1 MTFITHQ
8 LKRNWKIILL
18 LVLNLLALA
27 FFAPLRNFL
36 IQRII
41 DAKAMDALLK
51 SVIVVLA
58 LCLFVFLLE
67 SLSNI
72 SQASALKNINLN
84 LRREVYNQII
94 SNNLATFRKNITSDY
109 INTLTTDIKIIS
121 DDCFTPIFEVILYTG
136 FILVSVIMLASVHFG
151 LLIIVLFQSV
161 IIIVLPRVI
170 GSRLQKLRA
179 AYSQSMGQYIS
190 RIKDFFTGFE
200 VIKTFHIEEKVKQ
213 GHEEINESLAD
224 VEYKFSR
231 MNMLGQSAT
240 SFINYIFFVF
250 ITGSSMVFLLR
261 GHITFGQ
268 MIAATQ
274 MMIFITTP
282 AAIISRNLVRIKS
295 TMDIVAKVESI
306 MKSKPVEDGTVH
318 VNELNSSIVIDGV
331 DYSYDGE
338 NNILKDIS
346 CTFEK
351 GKKYAIVGTSGSG
364 KSTLIKLILKYYSDY
379 SGSIRFDDTEISEIS
394 SESFTNLCQTIPQSV
409 FLFNDTIRN
418 NICLYEDY
426 RPDEIT
432 EAVKKSGLEHVIET
446 SDSGLEEMVREDGG
460 NFSGGEKQRI
470 AIARALVRKPSII
483 VLDEATS
490 SLDNITA
497 YQIEEDLISLEDLT
511 LIVVTHKY
519 NKNTLNKY
527 DQILCLKDGII
538 AESGTFDE
546 LIDKKG
552 ILYGLYSIQ
561 L

>member
-18 LVLNLLALA
+18 LALNLLALA

-58 LCLFVFLLE
+58 LCLLVFLLE

-72 SQASALKNINLN
+72 SQASALKNINFN

-109 INTLTTDIKIIS
+109 INTLTTDMRIIS

-136 FILVSVIMLASVHFG
+136 FILVSIIMLASVHVG
-151 LLIIVLFQSV
+151 LLMIVLFQSV

-170 GSRLQKLRA
+170 GGRLQKLRA
-179 AYSQSMGQYIS
+179 AYSQSVGQYIS

-213 GHEEINESLAD
+213 GHDEINESLAD

-250 ITGSSMVFLLR
+250 ITASSMVFLLR

-282 AAIISRNLVRIKS
+282 AAIISRNLIRIKS

-306 MKSKPVEDGTVH
+306 MNSKPVEDGKMH
-318 VNELNSSIVIDGV
+318 VKGFNSSIVIDRV
-331 DYSYDGE
+331 DYSYDGK
-338 NNILKDIS
+338 NNVLRDIS

-364 KSTLIKLILKYYSDY
+364 KSTLIKLILKYYSEY
-379 SGSIRFDDTEISEIS
+379 SGSIRFDDTEISEITN
-394 SESFTNLCQTIPQSV
+394 ESFTNLCQTIPQGV

-418 NICLYEDY
+418 NICLYKNY
-426 RPDEIT
+426 SPDEIN
-432 EAVKKSGLEHVIET
+432 EAVKKSGLEHVIQA
-446 SDSGLEEMVREDGG
+446 SDSGLDEMVREDGG
-460 NFSGGEKQRI
+460 NFSGGEKQRV
-470 AIARALVRKPSII
+470 AIARALVRKPAII

-490 SLDNITA
+490 GLDNITA
-497 YQIEEDLISLEDLT
+497 YRIEEDLISLEDLT
-511 LIVVTHKY
+511 LLVVTHKY
-519 NKNTLNKY
+519 NKNTLSKY
-527 DQILCLKDGII
+527 DQILCLKDGKI

-552 ILYGLYSIQ
+552 IFYGLYSIQ

>member
-1 MTFITHQ
+1 M
-8 LKRNWKIILL
+8 
-18 LVLNLLALA
+18 
-27 FFAPLRNFL
+27 
-36 IQRII
+36 
-41 DAKAMDALLK
+41 
-51 SVIVVLA
+51 
-58 LCLFVFLLE
+58 
-67 SLSNI
+67 
-72 SQASALKNINLN
+72 
-84 LRREVYNQII
+84 YNQVI
-94 SNNLATFRKNITSDY
+94 SNNLVNFRNNTTSDY
-109 INTLTTDIKIIS
+109 INTLTTDIKIIA

-136 FILVSVIMLASVHFG
+136 FILVSIIMLASVHLG
-151 LLIIVLFQSV
+151 LLLIVLLQSV
-161 IIIVLPRVI
+161 IIILLPRVI
-170 GSRLQKLRA
+170 GGRLQKLRA
-179 AYSQSMGQYIS
+179 AYSKRMGHYIS

-200 VIKTFHIEEKVKQ
+200 VIKTFHIEDKVKQ
-213 GHEEINESLAD
+213 GHDEINQDLAD
-224 VEYKFSR
+224 VEYRFGR
-231 MNMLGQSAT
+231 MNLLGQSAT

-282 AAIISRNLVRIKS
+282 AAIISRNLIRIKS
-295 TMDIVAKVESI
+295 TMDIVSKVESI
-306 MKSKPVEDGTVH
+306 MQAKPVQDGTVD
-318 VNELNSSIVIDGV
+318 VTELKTGIVFDGV
-331 DYSYDGE
+331 NYSYDGE
-338 NNILKDIS
+338 NNILQDVS
-346 CTFEK
+346 CLFER

-364 KSTLIKLILKYYSDY
+364 KSTLIKLILKYYADY
-379 SGSIRFDDTEISEIS
+379 SGSIQFDDTEITDIS

-426 RPDEIT
+426 THQEIDR
-432 EAVKKSGLEHVIET
+432 AVKQSGLEHVIAVT
-446 SDSGLEEMVREDGG
+446 DDGLDQMVQEDGG

-470 AIARALVRKPSII
+470 AIARALIRQPAII

-519 NKNTLNKY
+519 NKNTLAKY
-527 DQILCLKDGII
+527 DQIICLKDGSI
-538 AESGTFDE
+538 AERGTFDE

-552 ILYGLYSIQ
+552 IFYGLYSIQ